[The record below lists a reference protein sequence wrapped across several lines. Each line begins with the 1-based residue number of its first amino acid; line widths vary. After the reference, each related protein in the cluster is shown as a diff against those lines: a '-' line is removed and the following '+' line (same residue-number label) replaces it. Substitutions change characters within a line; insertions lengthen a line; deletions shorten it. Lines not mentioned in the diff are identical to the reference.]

1 VFESGV
7 TGMANEKEPR
17 RSRDRAVALLAL
29 GILLTAYARAG
40 ALEIE
45 GVAFPAEYRTG
56 DVRLVLQN
64 AALLRYRIFIKAYVA
79 ALYLGEDVKTEQV
92 LSDVPKRLEIDY
104 FWAIRAPDF
113 VKATEHGIAANVTR
127 ETLRRLRPRID
138 QINGLYRDVKPGD
151 RYALTYVPGRGTE
164 LALNGRPLGS
174 VAGGDFAAAL
184 FAIWLGE
191 NAIDESLRDDLL
203 APQ

>member
-1 VFESGV
+1 
-7 TGMANEKEPR
+7 MANGKDR
-17 RSRDRAVALLAL
+17 RRARKRAIVLLAL
-29 GILLTAYARAG
+29 GLFLAAQARAG

-45 GVAFPAEYRTG
+45 GVAFPSEYRSG
-56 DVRLVLQN
+56 DVRLVLHN
-64 AALLRYRIFIKAYVA
+64 VALLRYRIFIKAYVA
-79 ALYLGEDVKTEQV
+79 ALYLGEGAKAEQA

-104 FWAIRAPDF
+104 FWAISAPDF
-113 VKATEHGIAANVTR
+113 IKATEHGIAANVAR
-127 ETLRRLRPRID
+127 ETLQRLRPRID
-138 QINGLYRDVKPGD
+138 QINALYRDVKPGD

-191 NAIDESLRDDLL
+191 NAIDESLRDRLL
-203 APQ
+203 APR